1 MATIVYL
8 PPDYGGNPVGKAL
21 GEALGAYTAGKFIEK
36 KQEKKAAA
44 LGELFSSIQTGDYS
58 GAKKAITQLPDAD
71 TNDVIS
77 LIAELRR
84 NNQTGGSNGLI
95 KIPAFDQKGR
105 EVPFAVT
112 KEELAT
118 GSAMERAKGLGLTL
132 AKPGKQVDY
141 YQDSPILKYVGSGTP
156 TNRIGLTMDEWK
168 AKYGGK
174 KGDGKPTDKQ
184 RSVQDYL
191 QSKGLENNAVNRNK
205 ARQYLFNINKAVEVI
220 NSRFGKKTGDDWNF
234 DSPEKSQAAALA
246 KTQLEGLIIND
257 NLDPVQ
263 AGQKAAQIAEQQFNA
278 QKPAGFFQ
286 SDKWEQMK
294 QGDGNVDGNPPPE
307 KTLLDSVSELVN
319 RIKAGPGGVDTGTGD
334 NNQQQQQQSPD
345 EQLDFLG
352 EYNGTK
358 VVVPKKIE
366 SPKAQVEY
374 IQEKYKIP
382 RADAIKIVLENN

>member
-21 GEALGAYTAGKFIEK
+21 GQALGAYTAGKFIEK
-36 KQEKKAAA
+36 KREKKSAA
-44 LGELFSSIQTGDYS
+44 LGELFSSIQNGDYA
-58 GAKKAITQLPDAD
+58 GAKKAITQIPDAD
-71 TNDVIS
+71 TSDIIN
-77 LIAELRR
+77 LIGELRR
-84 NNQTGGSNGLI
+84 NNQTSSGLV

-132 AKPGKQVDY
+132 AKPGKQIDY
-141 YQDSPILKYVGSGTP
+141 YQDSPLLKYVGSGTP
-156 TNRIGLTMDEWK
+156 TNRIGLTMEEWK
-168 AKYGGK
+168 AKYGGG
-174 KGDGKPTDKQ
+174 KGEGKPTEKQ
-184 RSVQDYL
+184 MSIQDYL

-205 ARQYLFNINKAVEVI
+205 ARQYLFNVNKAVEVI
-220 NSRFGKKTGDDWNF
+220 NSRFGTKTGNDWTF

-278 QKPAGFFQ
+278 DKPVGFFQ
-286 SDKWEQMK
+286 SDKWQQMK
-294 QGDGNVDGNPPPE
+294 EGLPVEEKPPE
-307 KTLLDSVSELVN
+307 KTLLDDISELVN
-319 RIKAGPGGVDTGTGD
+319 KIKAGPGGTGGQKD
-334 NNQQQQQQSPD
+334 NEGASTSQPESA
-345 EQLDFLG
+345 EQVDFLG

-358 VVVPKKIE
+358 VVIPKKIE

-374 IQEKYKIP
+374 IQEKYNIP
-382 RADAIKIVLENN
+382 RPDAIRIVLENN